1 MITDMKLLSVNS
13 GNVGSTG
20 KIMLEITQVANDL
33 GIVGVVTYP
42 ASRDNFKKKVDNK
55 IIISNRYDR
64 NIHLWLARITG
75 YNGCFSR
82 ITTSVFLRKV
92 KKFKPD
98 VIHLHNLH
106 NCYINLPQL
115 FKFIKKNGIKTVWT
129 LHDCWAFTGQCPHFT
144 LEGCEKWKDGC
155 YGCSLYKQYPATCYD
170 NTKKMWKL
178 KKKWFTGVDNMTL
191 VTPSVWLSKLVK
203 QSFLKEYPVRVI
215 NNGIDLS
222 VFKPTE
228 SDFRKKYSLEDK
240 FVILGIAFDWGIR
253 KGLDVFLKLAG
264 MLGDEFAIVLVGTT
278 DEIDKQLPDN
288 IISIHRTAD
297 QKELAEI
304 YTACDVFVNPT
315 REEVFGLVN
324 AEALACGTPVIT
336 FNTGGSVEIPDE
348 TCGAVVEC
356 EDVNGLFDKIYEFKT
371 EPKSEEKC
379 LLRAQ
384 MFDKDLNYEK
394 YIALYKEI

>member
-1 MITDMKLLSVNS
+1 MPKIVSLNL
-13 GNVGSTG
+13 GNFGSTG
-20 KIMLEITQVANDL
+20 RIAK
-33 GIVGVVTYP
+33 GIIELSKKEGCDTYFAYPDNRFNVP
-42 ASRDNFKKKVDNK
+42 AQSGDIRVSSDIV
-55 IIISNRYDR
+55 R
-64 NIHLWLARITG
+64 RINERASYYTG
-75 YNGCFSR
+75 YIGCFSFF
-82 ITTSVFLRKV
+82 TTYRLIRKL
-92 KKFKPD
+92 KKIKPD
-98 VIHLHNLH
+98 ILHLHNIH
-106 NCYINLPQL
+106 NSYVNHPML
-115 FKFIKKNGIKTVWT
+115 FRYIKKHNVKTVWT

-144 LEGCEKWKDGC
+144 LEGCEKWKNGC

-178 KKKWFTGVDNMTL
+178 KKKWFTGVENMTL
-191 VTPSVWLSKLVK
+191 VTPSLWLSKLVK

-288 IISIHRTAD
+288 IISVHRTSD

-315 REEVFGLVN
+315 REENFPTVN
-324 AEALACGTPVIT
+324 IEALACGTPVIT

-356 EDVNGLFDKIYEFKT
+356 EDVNGLFDKIHEFKT
-371 EPKSEEKC
+371 KPKSEEKC